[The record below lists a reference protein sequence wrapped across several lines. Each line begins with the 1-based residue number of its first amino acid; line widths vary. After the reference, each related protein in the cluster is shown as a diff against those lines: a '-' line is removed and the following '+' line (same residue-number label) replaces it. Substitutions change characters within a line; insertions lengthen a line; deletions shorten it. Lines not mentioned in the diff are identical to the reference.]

1 FRLHFYVDFAASDF
15 DLVHINLFF
24 RRTSHYPPSADIKLR
39 PMPWT
44 LHGAF
49 HQSPIRKRSAAM
61 CTVIAESEQ
70 ALLTAPHYHAL
81 FSHLGQ
87 QHLAVAEFTLVAHRT
102 VPAGKGPLLQLAGAG
117 ITMINSNLVTV
128 DQRAAQ
134 PS

>member
-1 FRLHFYVDFAASDF
+1 FAASYF

-24 RRTSHYPPSADIKLR
+24 RRTSHYPPSTDIKLR
-39 PMPWT
+39 PMPRT

-70 ALLTAPHYHAL
+70 ALLTASHYHAL

-87 QHLAVAEFTLVAHRT
+87 QDLAVAQFTLVAHRT
-102 VPAGKGPLLQLAGAG
+102 VPAGKGPLFQLAGTG
-117 ITMINSNLVTV
+117 IAMINANLV
-128 DQRAAQ
+128 A
-134 PS
+134 